1 MALVKATANVITDI
15 DIRRYLDNQAE
26 VERLKA
32 AYDKARNELDRRETA
47 IVEVLDAGGQYT
59 GGAYELQVLTRRRQ
73 SVSWL
78 TAYRNALGEAAVISV
93 KDSWPTTFW
102 KELQVSQRG

>member
-1 MALVKATANVITDI
+1 MALVKANANVITDI

-32 AYDKARNELDRRETA
+32 AYDKARNELDRREAA

-59 GGAYELQVLTRRRQ
+59 GGAYDLQVLTRRRQ
-73 SVSWL
+73 NVSWL
-78 TAYRNALGEAAVISV
+78 TAYRRALGEDAVVEI
-93 KDSWPTTFW
+93 KNSWPLSFT
-102 KELQVSQRG
+102 KELQVSQRK